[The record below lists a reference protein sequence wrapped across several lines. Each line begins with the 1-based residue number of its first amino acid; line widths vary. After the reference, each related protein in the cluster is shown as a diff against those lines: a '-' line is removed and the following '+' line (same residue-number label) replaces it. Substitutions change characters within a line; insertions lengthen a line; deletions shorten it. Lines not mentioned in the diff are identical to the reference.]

1 MTLPKVSTIKRGDS
15 RFYVHPET
23 GVKAAGVTSV
33 VGMLPKPFLQHWAA
47 KMVAEAA
54 VKNAGTV
61 VQMVL
66 DAGGKDVG
74 AVDWLK
80 GAPRRFTAGA
90 AETGT
95 AVHDLCERLAKGED
109 VGRIHPEYQ
118 PFVDHFR
125 TFLDKWQPEFILMEE
140 TVWSET
146 HNYAGT
152 FDAIARVNGEV
163 VIIDYKTTRSGVH
176 AEVALQ
182 MAAYA
187 NADYIIR
194 SDGGRT
200 PLPKIEGA
208 AVLHL
213 RPEAWKLVPVAITP
227 DVFDTFLHLLGVM
240 KWDRELAS
248 GVLGVPL

>member
-1 MTLPKVSTIKRGDS
+1 MTLPKVSTIKRGDA

-23 GVKAAGVTSV
+23 GQKAIGVTSV
-33 VGMLPKPFLQHWAA
+33 VNMLPKPFLQFWSA
-47 KMVAEAA
+47 KVVAEHA

-80 GAPRRFTAGA
+80 GAPRRETSGA

-95 AVHDLCERLAKGED
+95 AVHDLVERIARGED
-109 VGRIHPEYQ
+109 VGRVHPDYQ
-118 PFVDHFR
+118 PYVDHFKA
-125 TFLDKWQPEFILMEE
+125 FLDKWQPEYLLMEE
-140 TVWSET
+140 TVWNEE
-146 HNYAGT
+146 HGYAGT
-152 FDAIARVNGEV
+152 FDAIARINGEV
-163 VIIDYKTTRSGVH
+163 VILDYKTTRSGVH

-187 NADYIIR
+187 NADYVVR
-194 SDGGRT
+194 SDGGRV

-213 RPEAWKLVPVAITP
+213 RPEAWKLVPVAINP
-227 DVFDTFLHLLGVM
+227 AVFDIFQALLQVHA
-240 KWDRELAS
+240 WDRDLS
-248 GVLGVPL
+248 KGVLGVPL